1 MDYDFLHKLPQQG
14 RGEFLKAGVL
24 AYYFHKLFSVCRG
37 FQRLGKLALQ
47 GGGFLFQFLLLGFVV
62 CRKFR
67 KTSSMASGSPLVA
80 RTMVSYGTSLGFL
93 MEKHLHFFMQH
104 LQGTVYVMPRRTP
117 AASVQFPDFLLCV
130 TPEKIKVND
139 FPLFLWQRGQGFGK
153 ISICEDNPLTAYR
166 NRVLLVR

>member
-1 MDYDFLHKLPQQG
+1 MGQ
-14 RGEFLKAGVL
+14 
-24 AYYFHKLFSVCRG
+24 
-37 FQRLGKLALQ
+37 
-47 GGGFLFQFLLLGFVV
+47 
-62 CRKFR
+62 
-67 KTSSMASGSPLVA
+67 
-80 RTMVSYGTSLGFL
+80 
-93 MEKHLHFFMQH
+93 HLHFFMQH

-166 NRVLLVR
+166 NRVLLVRVYEISV

>member
-1 MDYDFLHKLPQQG
+1 
-14 RGEFLKAGVL
+14 
-24 AYYFHKLFSVCRG
+24 
-37 FQRLGKLALQ
+37 
-47 GGGFLFQFLLLGFVV
+47 
-62 CRKFR
+62 
-67 KTSSMASGSPLVA
+67 
-80 RTMVSYGTSLGFL
+80 

-153 ISICEDNPLTAYR
+153 ISDVYKR
-166 NRVLLVR
+166 QSV

>member
-1 MDYDFLHKLPQQG
+1 MSSSKLVYL
-14 RGEFLKAGVL
+14 RN
-24 AYYFHKLFSVCRG
+24 YFINFSAFAVASK
-37 FQRLGKLALQ
+37 RLGKLALQ
-47 GGGFLFQFLLLGFVV
+47 GGGFLFHVPFARLRSLPKVPQ
-62 CRKFR
+62 
-67 KTSSMASGSPLVA
+67 TSSMASGSPLVA

-166 NRVLLVR
+166 NRVLLVRVYEICV